1 MPEKENSVS
10 GASQNRDN
18 FLSHSG
24 IMVLPNNE
32 EDLEIN
38 IWIPL
43 LFSVYSTVENVLAN
57 LLKPT
62 FSTSTWDYPTHSYFL

>member
-38 IWIPL
+38 I
-43 LFSVYSTVENVLAN
+43 
-57 LLKPT
+57 
-62 FSTSTWDYPTHSYFL
+62 